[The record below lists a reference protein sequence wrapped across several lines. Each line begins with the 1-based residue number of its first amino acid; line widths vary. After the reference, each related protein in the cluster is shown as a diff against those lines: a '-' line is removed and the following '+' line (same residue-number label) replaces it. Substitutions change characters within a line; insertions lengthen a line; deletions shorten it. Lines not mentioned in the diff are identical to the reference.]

1 MHTVLAGSSLQ
12 GVNIAPSAYDLYDEN
27 EIVSALAQL
36 IFDHIHLKRYL
47 VRPSHR
53 RPTDRPAPR
62 GWGGLATY
70 RAAP

>member
-36 IFDHIHLKRYL
+36 IFDHIHLKRYPI
-47 VRPSHR
+47 VPCS
-53 RPTDRPAPR
+53 
-62 GWGGLATY
+62 
-70 RAAP
+70 